1 MTSAS
6 TGGGE
11 EAYDLF
17 RRGSAF
23 LDAGHPGQA
32 ALLLVRAQRIEPQK
46 TSIREA
52 LGRAYFALGE
62 FARARGEFATIV
74 AEAPTNDYAQFAL
87 GMALQRLGRP
97 GEARTHMKIARA
109 LAPASERYHAALA
122 GLTDLSS
129 DVGA

>member
-6 TGGGE
+6 AGGAE
-11 EAYDLF
+11 KAYDLF

-32 ALLLVRAQRIEPQK
+32 ALLLARALRIEPEK

-52 LGRAYFALGE
+52 LGRACFALGE
-62 FARARGEFATIV
+62 FERALDEFATIV
-74 AEAPTNDYAQFAL
+74 AKAPTNDYAQFAL
-87 GMALQRLGRP
+87 GMALQRVGRS
-97 GEARTHMKIARA
+97 GEARTHLKIAQA
-109 LAPASERYHAALA
+109 LAPASERYRAAVA
-122 GLTDLSS
+122 RLTDLSS